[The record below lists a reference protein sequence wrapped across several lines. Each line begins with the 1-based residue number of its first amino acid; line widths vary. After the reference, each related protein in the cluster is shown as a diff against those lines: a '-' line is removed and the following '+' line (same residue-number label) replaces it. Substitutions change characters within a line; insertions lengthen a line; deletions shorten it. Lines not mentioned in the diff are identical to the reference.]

1 MIRKKIFQIIL
12 VLLVMASNS
21 QSLLSQVDTSKVTI
35 SDTANAVPKSFWKI
49 IGAYSFNISESTFT
63 NWSAGGTNQL
73 GLLTFLKPVLIYDDK
88 RWSWETTLDLRYGV
102 QKMADGTSK
111 KTEDVLRME
120 SKLGKRISKNW
131 KLSGL
136 YTLNTQF
143 APSKSGNE
151 INSAFFAPAYTN
163 LSIGFDYNP
172 NPKLSI
178 YMTPGNVRSTYVF
191 NDSLSAKG
199 SFGVS
204 PGKNLS
210 FNFGPSFLISHKADL
225 FKNFL
230 IDNKLGVFMN
240 LIDGIGNPVVNWDG
254 IITMKI
260 NKYLATTFTYNLFY
274 DPDSKVNMYDDNG
287 QITGQA
293 AKIQFKQTL
302 GFGFNIQW

>member
-1 MIRKKIFQIIL
+1 MIKKQLFRAIL
-12 VLLVMASNS
+12 VLIFMASNP
-21 QSLLSQVDTSKVTI
+21 QSLLSQADTDKVANT
-35 SDTANAVPKSFWKI
+35 DTAKVERKSKWKI
-49 IGAYSFNISESTFT
+49 IGTYSINISESTFT

-73 GLLTFLKPVLIYDDK
+73 GLLTLLKPVLIYDNK
-88 RWSWETTLDLRYGV
+88 RWSWETTFDLRYGV

-111 KTEDVLRME
+111 KTEDALRME
-120 SKLGKRISKNW
+120 SKLGKRMSKNW

-143 APSKSGNE
+143 APSKSSNE

-163 LSIGFDYNP
+163 MSIGFDYNP
-172 NPKLSI
+172 DPKLSI
-178 YMTPGNVRSTYVF
+178 YMTPGNVRSTYVL

-199 SFGVS
+199 SYGVS
-204 PGKNLS
+204 PGKKIL
-210 FNFGPSFLISHKADL
+210 FNFGPSFLISYKADL

-274 DPDSKVNMYDDNG
+274 DPDSKVDEYNDTG
-287 QITGQA
+287 QIIGQV

-302 GFGFNIQW
+302 GFGFNINW